1 MTPGRRSFRL
11 QFRKTQGVFG
21 GTPGVLM
28 RRICYSVAMS
38 LDGYIAGP
46 GGESDW
52 IVPDPEVD
60 FAALFAR
67 FDTWLM
73 GRRTFELTQAPGAP
87 KMPGVAVVVV
97 SRTLRPADH
106 PDVTVIGGDLERE
119 LVQLRSQPGK
129 DIWLFG
135 GGTLFGRLLALGQV
149 DTVEV
154 SVVPVL
160 LGDGLPLLPSQSD
173 RTKLRL
179 TNSKVYKKTGTVRLE
194 YAVERQPA

>member
-1 MTPGRRSFRL
+1 
-11 QFRKTQGVFG
+11 
-21 GTPGVLM
+21 
-28 RRICYSVAMS
+28 MS

-97 SRTLRPADH
+97 SQTLRPADH
-106 PDVTVIGGDLERE
+106 PDVTVIGSDLERE
-119 LVQLRSQPGK
+119 LAQLRSHSGK

-135 GGTLFGRLLALGQV
+135 GGTLFGSLLARGQV

-160 LGDGLPLLPSQSD
+160 LGGGLPLLPKQSD

-179 TNSKVYKKTGTVRLE
+179 IGSKIYKMTGTVRLE
-194 YAVERQPA
+194 YAVERSLA

>member
-1 MTPGRRSFRL
+1 
-11 QFRKTQGVFG
+11 
-21 GTPGVLM
+21 M
-28 RRICYSVAMS
+28 RRICYAVAMS

-60 FAALFAR
+60 FAAIFAR

-106 PDVTVIGGDLERE
+106 PDVMVIGGDLNRE

-135 GGTLFGRLLALGQV
+135 GGTLFGSLLALGQV

-160 LGDGLPLLPSQSD
+160 LGGGLPLLPSKKD
-173 RTKLRL
+173 RAKLRL
-179 TNSKVYKKTGTVRLE
+179 TSSKVYKKTGTVRLE
-194 YAVERQPA
+194 YAVERSPA

>member
-1 MTPGRRSFRL
+1 
-11 QFRKTQGVFG
+11 
-21 GTPGVLM
+21 M
-28 RRICYSVAMS
+28 RRICYAVAMS

-106 PDVTVIGGDLERE
+106 PDVMVIGGDLNRE
-119 LVQLRSQPGK
+119 LVQLRSEPGK

-179 TNSKVYKKTGTVRLE
+179 TSSKVYKKTGTVRLE
-194 YAVERQPA
+194 YAVERSTRMKRSRARSERTKCPKQM